1 MPQHRDFQCR
11 YKSKSKFPAI
21 FDIPFQ
27 TIATTSS
34 EKIEKTIFSIFLLGE
49 ALSLSLFLKESQDGG
64 WRNVGNR
71 YVLFFFPSLVDP
83 SFEEWSFALL
93 EGEHKGSGKF
103 FFFFFPISN
112 SRIFCFALY
121 NLDVRKNGEEEGRKI
136 VQSTVKSM

>member
-49 ALSLSLFLKESQDGG
+49 ALSLSLFLKESQGGG

-93 EGEHKGSGKF
+93 EGERKGSGKF
-103 FFFFFPISN
+103 FFFFLSNLQLENISFRVIQ
-112 SRIFCFALY
+112 S
-121 NLDVRKNGEEEGRKI
+121 GR
-136 VQSTVKSM
+136 T

>member
-93 EGEHKGSGKF
+93 EGERKGSGKF
-103 FFFFFPISN
+103 FFFF
-112 SRIFCFALY
+112 
-121 NLDVRKNGEEEGRKI
+121 
-136 VQSTVKSM
+136 VQSPTREYFVSRYTIWIRT